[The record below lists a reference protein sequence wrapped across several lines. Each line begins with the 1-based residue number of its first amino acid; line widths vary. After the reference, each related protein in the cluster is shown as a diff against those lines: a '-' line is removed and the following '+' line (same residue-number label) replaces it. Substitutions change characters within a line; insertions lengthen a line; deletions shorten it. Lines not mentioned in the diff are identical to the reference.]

1 MPDSEAKKPV
11 TLTRE
16 ELYAQVW
23 ITPISRLAAQY
34 GVSGN
39 GLAKICGRLHVPYP
53 PRGHWARK
61 AAGKKVTQVPLPAIR
76 QGTPAQAT
84 ISPSLPAPPPPQ
96 TPPELLE
103 ALTLAR
109 RLTAGLRVPGRLTHS
124 HRIVAGWIDERQRW
138 REQAKQALW
147 DRGEYVPPDFTA
159 MERRRHRFLS
169 AFFIELEKHGYT
181 AKVDERGRPAVE
193 LERLPVVLTIKEKY
207 RQVRQPL
214 TEEEAKRNSNPKRPL
229 RREMQPTGLL
239 QLSIEPGLHPALAHS
254 WIDTPDQPLER
265 QLPEIA
271 AVFVTAVPI
280 LQERRRQLEE
290 DERRRREE
298 EMQRYQERQE
308 QLRQSNRLQG
318 FLELASRWRQ
328 VEDARLFLQALAS
341 RAAGGSR
348 EPVGDRTTDEWIAW
362 VHERLAAHDPLEAG
376 AVGIF
381 QAIAA
386 IDQWTYREDPR
397 LG

>member
-1 MPDSEAKKPV
+1 MPDSKAKKPV
-11 TLTRE
+11 TLTRD

-23 ITPISRLAAQY
+23 TTPISRLAAQY

-53 PRGHWARK
+53 PRGYWARK

-76 QGTPAQAT
+76 QGTSAQAT

-103 ALTLAR
+103 ALTVAR
-109 RLTAGLRVPGRLTHS
+109 RLTAGLKVPGKLTHP
-124 HRIVAGWIDERQRW
+124 HRVVAGWIDERQRW
-138 REQAKQALW
+138 REQAKQTSW
-147 DRGEYVPPDFTA
+147 DRGEYMPPDFTA
-159 MERRRHRFLS
+159 MERRRHRLLS
-169 AFFIELEKHGYT
+169 ALFIALERHGYT
-181 AKVDERGRPAVE
+181 AKVDERGRPTVE

-207 RQVRQPL
+207 RQVRRLL
-214 TEEEAKRNSNPKRPL
+214 TEEEAKRSSNPKRPW

-239 QLSIEPGLHPALAHS
+239 QLSIEPRLHPALAQS
-254 WIDTPDQPLER
+254 WIDTPDQSLER

-290 DERRRREE
+290 DAQRRREE

-308 QLRQSNRLQG
+308 QLRERNRLQG
-318 FLELASRWRQ
+318 FLELASRWKQ
-328 VEDARLFLQALAS
+328 AQDARLFLQALAA
-341 RAAGGSR
+341 RAAGEATG
-348 EPVGDRTTDEWIAW
+348 PVGDRTMDEWIAW
-362 VHERLAAHDPLEAG
+362 TRERLVEHDPLEAG
-376 AVGIF
+376 AGAIF

-397 LG
+397 LR